1 LKRIALIALGV
12 CLALAVVLT
21 IAVTVTLPNM
31 KQIRAAAEAPRT
43 TTIFDANDRKLF
55 SVVKEE
61 RIEVPLARIS
71 PHLIH
76 AVIAV
81 EDERFY
87 KHFGFDSAR
96 IIGAALV
103 DLKSGSRSQ
112 GASTITQQLARQM
125 FLDTR
130 KTWWRKWRELALAMR
145 IEHELTKDKILELYL
160 NTIYFGSGYYGA
172 EAASRGYFGKS
183 ANDVSVAEAALLA
196 GLIQAPS
203 AYSPRTHPDRAK
215 TRRAVVLS
223 RMVEVGDLNAED
235 AKKLREAPIR
245 LHAPVAADAF
255 GQYFKSYVVRLL
267 TQRFG
272 EDRVFD
278 EGLRVYTTLDP
289 DVQRDA
295 ERVVA
300 EGLKK
305 IEQRRGYQ
313 HPRFGAPAKAE
324 KPGAAPD
331 AGTGY
336 LQGALVAI
344 DPVTGAVR
352 ALVGGRDYTQS
363 AFDRATQAK
372 RQAGSAFKPFVY
384 AAAIERGFTPAT
396 LLTDLT
402 SATVPGTE
410 WIPDEAHDSTT
421 ETMTLQVA
429 LRSSSNRAAVRLLS
443 EVGLPNAIGY
453 VKRFGF
459 ESPPAVP
466 SLVLGTADVSVL
478 SMAVGYAPFANGG
491 QRPEPVAIRRVESAE
506 GELLY
511 QDASRATQVISSETA
526 FIMAQI
532 LADTINSGTGYRVRQ
547 EGFTLPAGGK
557 TGTTDDYHDAW
568 FVGFTTSL
576 VTAVWVGF
584 DQPQRI
590 VVNGFGGDLAA
601 PIWATF
607 MRAAMPKVQAQ
618 LARAKDVRPK
628 WTPQPAGVVSANI
641 CRISGKL
648 AAEGCAHVLVTDS
661 SGETTEKSMVTT
673 EYFRRGTEP
682 KDVCT
687 MHDEPDSDDGFGLW
701 RGLKRIFGK

>member
-1 LKRIALIALGV
+1 
-12 CLALAVVLT
+12 
-21 IAVTVTLPNM
+21 
-31 KQIRAAAEAPRT
+31 
-43 TTIFDANDRKLF
+43 
-55 SVVKEE
+55 
-61 RIEVPLARIS
+61 
-71 PHLIH
+71 
-76 AVIAV
+76 
-81 EDERFY
+81 
-87 KHFGFDSAR
+87 
-96 IIGAALV
+96 
-103 DLKSGSRSQ
+103 
-112 GASTITQQLARQM
+112 
-125 FLDTR
+125 
-130 KTWWRKWRELALAMR
+130 
-145 IEHELTKDKILELYL
+145 
-160 NTIYFGSGYYGA
+160 
-172 EAASRGYFGKS
+172 
-183 ANDVSVAEAALLA
+183 
-196 GLIQAPS
+196 
-203 AYSPRTHPDRAK
+203 
-215 TRRAVVLS
+215 
-223 RMVEVGDLNAED
+223 
-235 AKKLREAPIR
+235 
-245 LHAPVAADAF
+245 
-255 GQYFKSYVVRLL
+255 
-267 TQRFG
+267 
-272 EDRVFD
+272 
-278 EGLRVYTTLDP
+278 
-289 DVQRDA
+289 
-295 ERVVA
+295 
-300 EGLKK
+300 
-305 IEQRRGYQ
+305 
-313 HPRFGAPAKAE
+313 
-324 KPGAAPD
+324 
-331 AGTGY
+331 
-336 LQGALVAI
+336 
-344 DPVTGAVR
+344 
-352 ALVGGRDYTQS
+352 
-363 AFDRATQAK
+363 
-372 RQAGSAFKPFVY
+372 
-384 AAAIERGFTPAT
+384 
-396 LLTDLT
+396 
-402 SATVPGTE
+402 
-410 WIPDEAHDSTT
+410 
-421 ETMTLQVA
+421 
-429 LRSSSNRAAVRLLS
+429 
-443 EVGLPNAIGY
+443 
-453 VKRFGF
+453 
-459 ESPPAVP
+459 
-466 SLVLGTADVSVL
+466 VLGTADVSVL